1 MKLFFGGKAKMKRIV
16 ITWILAVGLFGLA
29 GIAGAEQTNKP
40 FVNVSATPDRLDLG
54 SASIFENSYDVPAAL
69 TVKVESN
76 CIHGPIMIS
85 TTKLKRRQGGSIS
98 PERLFVKTPA
108 TNGFVSMARPVE
120 ISKPAKGSHEIV
132 LDLRVKMKT
141 QFLDPAGE
149 YTGTLMLTIMPS
161 VLF

>member
-1 MKLFFGGKAKMKRIV
+1 MKRIV

-29 GIAGAEQTNKP
+29 GIARAEQTNKP

-54 SASIFENSYDVPAAL
+54 SASIFENSYDIPAAL
-69 TVKVESN
+69 TVKVASN
-76 CIHGPIMIS
+76 CMHGPIMIS
-85 TTKLKRRQGGSIS
+85 TTKLKRRRGGSIS

-108 TNGFVSMARPVE
+108 TNGFVSMARPVA
-120 ISKPAKGSHEIV
+120 ISKPAIGSHEIV
-132 LDLRVKMKT
+132 LDLRVET

-161 VLF
+161 V